1 MDRGRFLEGGQP
13 EREFHREAIAK
24 EGPELRG
31 LPGSSRPVRDL
42 PVDVRALR
50 VLHDLLTVRQRDR
63 LSRLLEEVG
72 QLRSYDALSDSY
84 QAWWRQLEGLVR
96 QVNGR

>member
-13 EREFHREAIAK
+13 EREFHPEAIAK

-50 VLHDLLTVRQRDR
+50 VLHDFRASSRQ
-63 LSRLLEEVG
+63 LQTRLLV
-72 QLRSYDALSDSY
+72 LSHW
-84 QAWWRQLEGLVR
+84 QAP
-96 QVNGR
+96 